1 MKVLDQITL
10 PVSKELEKFEDYFRS
25 VLKTDIGLLDTVIRY
40 LVSRKGKRIRPL
52 LIFLSANLVGEANE
66 RTFIGATMVELL
78 HTATLVHDDVVDEA
92 QERRGILSINAKWNN
107 KIAVLLGDF
116 LLAKG
121 LLIAIE
127 NDEFEFLHVLSEA
140 VKLMSEGELL
150 QIQTSREFEIDE
162 NRYFEIIYSK
172 TASLIS
178 ACCEIGCLSVTDDKE
193 KRAKLKEFGRLI
205 GLAFQIRDDIFDY
218 IGKTSIIGKPVGND
232 IREKKIT
239 LPLIYALQKVSDREA
254 KAIVNIVKSNK
265 KRKDVKEVIDFVIEN
280 DGIGSAQATAIDF
293 INKAKSILQEFPINS
308 ARESLLRL
316 ADYIV
321 EREK

>member
-1 MKVLDQITL
+1 MKVLDQITS
-10 PVSKELEKFEDYFRS
+10 PVSSDLEKFEDYFRS
-25 VLKTDIGLLDTVIRY
+25 VLQTNIGLLNSVIRY

-52 LIFLSANLVGEANE
+52 LIFLTANLLGETNE
-66 RTFIGATMVELL
+66 RTFVGAAMVELL

-92 QERRGILSINAKWNN
+92 TERRGILSINAKWNN

-121 LLIAIE
+121 LLVAIE
-127 NDEFEFLHVLSEA
+127 NEEFEFLQILSEA

-150 QIQTSREFEIDE
+150 QVQTSREMETNE
-162 NRYFEIIYSK
+162 QRYFEIIYSK

-178 ACCEIGCLSVTDDKE
+178 ACCEIGCLSVTDNKE
-193 KRAKLKEFGRLI
+193 IRSKLKEFGRLI

-218 IGKTSIIGKPVGND
+218 TGKSRIIGKPVGND
-232 IREKKIT
+232 IRERKVT
-239 LPLIYALQKVSDREA
+239 LPLIYALQNVSEHEA
-254 KAIVNIVKSNK
+254 KAIVNIVKSKK
-265 KRKDVKEVIDFVIEN
+265 KRKDVKEVIDFVLHN
-280 DGIGSAQATAIDF
+280 NGISMAEETARNL
-293 INKAKSILQEFPINS
+293 INKAKNILLEFSDNS
-308 ARESLLRL
+308 ARQSLLQL

>member
-10 PVSKELEKFEDYFRS
+10 PVSKELEKFEEYFRS
-25 VLKTDIGLLDTVIRY
+25 VLKTDIGLLDTVVRY

-52 LIFLSANLVGEANE
+52 LIFLSANLVGEVNE

-127 NDEFEFLHVLSEA
+127 NNEFEFLHVLSEA

-150 QIQTSREFEIDE
+150 QIQTSREFETDE

-193 KRAKLKEFGRLI
+193 MRAKLKEFGKLI

-239 LPLIYALQKVSDREA
+239 LPLIYALQKVSDKEA

-293 INKAKSILQEFPINS
+293 INKAKRILQEFPNNS

>member
-10 PVSKELEKFEDYFRS
+10 PVSKELEKFEEYFRS
-25 VLKTDIGLLDTVIRY
+25 VLKTDIGLLDTVVRY

-52 LIFLSANLVGEANE
+52 LIFLSANLVGEVNE

-127 NDEFEFLHVLSEA
+127 NNEFEFLHVLSEA

-150 QIQTSREFEIDE
+150 QIQTSREFETDE

-193 KRAKLKEFGRLI
+193 MRAKLKEFGKLI

-239 LPLIYALQKVSDREA
+239 LPLIYALQKVSDKEA

-293 INKAKSILQEFPINS
+293 INKAKSILQEFPNNS

>member
-1 MKVLDQITL
+1 LKVLDQITL